1 MGHKLDITIGSSYER
16 DGIVWTIVDEK
27 KDRWII
33 RRVEPME
40 LNEVNYNMGYITKE
54 MYEGIE
60 PPFNITEDSYQK
72 HTPREKSFDW
82 SWVN

>member
-40 LNEVNYNMGYITKE
+40 LNEVNYNMGYI
-54 MYEGIE
+54 
-60 PPFNITEDSYQK
+60 QK
-72 HTPREKSFDW
+72 KCMRGLNHPSTLQKIHIKNTHQEKSPLTGLG
-82 SWVN
+82 